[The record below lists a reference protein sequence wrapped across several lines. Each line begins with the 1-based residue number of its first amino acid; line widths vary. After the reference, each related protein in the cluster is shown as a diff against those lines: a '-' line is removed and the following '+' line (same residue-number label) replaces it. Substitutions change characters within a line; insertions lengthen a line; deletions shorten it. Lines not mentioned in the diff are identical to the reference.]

1 MDISVKAMQGVTVV
15 EMAGELTW
23 ASVPEAEPRIL
34 EAAQAGDRMILDL
47 SRVSYMSSAGLR
59 LLLVVYRTVADRG
72 GRALLVG
79 LSQDLA
85 DTMVHTG
92 FLDFFA
98 HRDTLEA
105 GLAGL
110 AS

>member
-1 MDISVKAMQGVTVV
+1 MDINVKATQGVTVV

-23 ASVPEAEPRIL
+23 ESAPAAERRIL
-34 EAAQAGDRMILDL
+34 EAAPEGGRMILDL
-47 SRVSYMSSAGLR
+47 NRVSYMSSAGLR

-72 GRALLVG
+72 GRVLLVG
-79 LSQDLA
+79 LSEDLA
-85 DTMVHTG
+85 DTMAHTG

-98 HRDTLEA
+98 HHDTLEA
-105 GLAGL
+105 GLTGL

>member
-1 MDISVKAMQGVTVV
+1 MDILVKVMQGVTVV

-23 ASVPEAEPRIL
+23 ESVPEAEPRVL
-34 EAAQAGDRMILDL
+34 EAARPGDRMILDL
-47 SRVSYMSSAGLR
+47 SRVSYMSSAGQR
-59 LLLVVYRTVADRG
+59 LLLLVYRTVTRWG
-72 GRALLVG
+72 GRVLLVG
-79 LSQDLA
+79 LSEDLA
-85 DTMVHTG
+85 DLMGHTG